1 MNGFILAKFRKN
13 KIENV
18 VSFFLL
24 NVSGRIIMNEFEFG
38 IELQLAVAAAVLLL
52 TIILIFFKVRKKI
65 AKNAALKTGLEIPVL
80 VEPAGK
86 SQPKAEPMD
95 DNEPE
100 EALLMEEAPAAAP
113 LSVGES
119 SPAASAS
126 AALMTPML
134 GNLPQDAM
142 LRRHYLAHVRAMI
155 EALNPPRP
163 TDSALSRH
171 HDAMLNAEM
180 EQCLISEAAME
191 QLIHRHAACKT
202 PVIPQ
207 TPAFDETVI
216 PQIPEPAVIEAPLID
231 AGISHEEPPVQAQSE
246 NPLLPEDSTLRRHAM
261 THIKSL
267 VESAMPPRPTDSV
280 LRRHYDA
287 MRDSELEKYL

>member
-1 MNGFILAKFRKN
+1 MNEFILAKFRKN

-80 VEPAGK
+80 VGTAGK
-86 SQPKAEPMD
+86 SKPEAEPMD
-95 DNEPE
+95 DNESE
-100 EALLMEEAPAAAP
+100 EELLMEAPAIAP
-113 LSVGES
+113 LSAGEP
-119 SPAASAS
+119 SPAAPAS
-126 AALMTPML
+126 AASATPIP

-155 EALNPPRP
+155 ESLHPPRP
-163 TDSALSRH
+163 ADSALSRH

-180 EQCLISEAAME
+180 EQCLVSEAAME
-191 QLIHRHAACKT
+191 QLTHRHAACKT
-202 PVIPQ
+202 TVIQQ
-207 TPAFDETVI
+207 TPKFDEAVI
-216 PQIPEPAVIEAPLID
+216 PQIPEPAAIETPLID

-267 VESAMPPRPTDSV
+267 VESAMPPRPTDSA